1 MLQKF
6 QVYGIRHHGPG
17 SSERLLRALEELQ
30 PDCLVV
36 EAPADAEVAIK
47 YMAYEELVPPVAL
60 LTYNPKNLQ
69 EASYFPFASFS
80 PEWQAIQYAI
90 RAGITVRFMDLP
102 MGMQYTLQQWAREER
117 QLSFRT
123 ESPTVDPALQ
133 RDPLGYMAKLAG
145 YSDRE
150 RWWEATFEQVAND
163 QDVFSTITDLI
174 RTLRNDSGRKES
186 DENLRREAYM
196 RKVLR
201 TVIKGDYERVAVVC
215 GAWHAPALVD
225 IAKYKVTTDN
235 GLLKGISK
243 KKIKTTW
250 IPWSYNRLAFSSGY
264 GAGVL
269 SPAWYDLLFHQKE
282 QAVTHWMIKVARLFR
297 EQDFNASSAHVLEA
311 VRLADTLA
319 AIRNL
324 AVPGQTEIEEAALS
338 VFGEG
343 DNTRLAFIREQLVVG
358 DKVGKVPPDIPS
370 IPFLDDLLKQIKSS
384 RLSKYWESVKVE
396 YLKGTSTNPRG
407 GIDLREAK
415 DLQKSHLLHR
425 LNLLGIPWGQV
436 MEANANATGSFKE
449 IWRMEWQPEFSIRFI
464 EVGIWGNTVRDAA
477 VAYVGQEAGD
487 SQSLSEVAT
496 YIGQVLKAD
505 LVELIDPLI
514 QRLQALAAMTQDVFF
529 LMESLPALV
538 DITQY
543 GDARKTNVTAVYD
556 LIDEIVPRVCIGL
569 STAAISIDEEAA
581 KELFQKLL
589 SVNQRIGLLNN
600 QQHIQQWNTALR
612 QLADNPK
619 TVPLIKGIS
628 TRILF
633 DKGAMD
639 IQGTT
644 NRLYFALSSSSHALE
659 VANWLEGFLHG
670 SGLVLIYHPSLW
682 EMLDGWVDN
691 LMPDA
696 FQEVLPVL
704 RRTFSSFPGP
714 ERTKMLTLAKQGV
727 DHVATQEK
735 KEMDT
740 ERAEVVWPTLQLLL
754 GLN

>member
-6 QVYGIRHHGPG
+6 QVFGIRHHGPG

-36 EAPADAEVAIK
+36 EAPADAENAIK
-47 YMAYEELVPPVAL
+47 YMGYEELVPPVAL

-90 RAGITVRFMDLP
+90 RSDITIKFMDLP
-102 MGMQYTLQQWAREER
+102 MGMQYTLQEWEREER

-123 ESPTVDPALQ
+123 EGPTIDPALQ

-145 YSDRE
+145 YEDRE
-150 RWWEATFEQVAND
+150 RWWEATFEQITDD

-201 TVIKGDYERVAVVC
+201 TVTKGEYEKVAVVC
-215 GAWHAPALVD
+215 GAWHTPALVD
-225 IAKYKVTTDN
+225 LPKYKATRDN
-235 GLLKGISK
+235 ALLKGIKK

-269 SPAWYDLLFHQKE
+269 SPAWYDLLFNHKD
-282 QAVTHWMIKVARLFR
+282 QAVTYWMIEVARLFR

-319 AIRNL
+319 AIRGVV
-324 AVPGQTEIEEAALS
+324 VPGQAEIEEAALA

-343 DNTRLAFIREQLVVG
+343 DATRLDFIRDRLVVG

-370 IPFLDDLLKQIKSS
+370 IPFLDDLLKQIKSC
-384 RLSKYWESVKVE
+384 RLSKYWESTKVE

-407 GIDLREAK
+407 GIDLRESK
-415 DLQKSHLLHR
+415 DLDKSHLLHR
-425 LNLLGIPWGQV
+425 LSLLGIPWGQV
-436 MEANANATGSFKE
+436 REANANATGSFKE

-477 VAYVGQEAGD
+477 VAFVGQEAGD
-487 SQSLSEVAT
+487 TESLSEVAT

-514 QRLQALAAMTQDVFF
+514 SRLQALAAMTQDVFY
-529 LMESLPALV
+529 LMDSLPALV

-543 GDARKTNVTAVYD
+543 GDARKTNVSAVYD
-556 LIDEIVPRVCIGL
+556 LIDEIIPRVCIGL
-569 STAAISIDEEAA
+569 STAAVGIDDEFS

-589 SVNQRIGLLNN
+589 AVNQRIGLINK
-600 QQHIQQWNTALR
+600 QGHIEQWNQALR
-612 QLADNPK
+612 QLADNAK
-619 TVPLIKGIS
+619 AVPLIRGIS

-633 DKGAMD
+633 DKSAMD

-670 SGLVLIYHPSLW
+670 SGLVLIYHPALW
-682 EMLDGWVDN
+682 EMLDGWVDT
-691 LMPDA
+691 LTPEA

-704 RRTFSSFPGP
+704 RRTFSNFPGP
-714 ERTKMLTLAKQGV
+714 ERTKMLHLARQGI
-727 DHVATQEK
+727 DHITTAEN
-735 KEMDT
+735 KEMNAD
-740 ERAEVVWPTLQLLL
+740 RAELVWPTLQLLL
-754 GLN
+754 GID

>member
-6 QVYGIRHHGPG
+6 QVFGIRHHGPG
-17 SSERLLRALEELQ
+17 SSERLLRALEALA
-30 PDCLVV
+30 PDCLMI
-36 EAPADAEVAIK
+36 EAPADAEGAVK
-47 YMAYEELVPPVAL
+47 YMAYEELEPPVAL

-69 EASYFPFASFS
+69 EASYFPFAGFS

-90 RAGITVRFMDLP
+90 RANIPIRFMDLP
-102 MGMQYTLQQWAREER
+102 MGMQYTLQQWAAEER

-123 ESPTVDPALQ
+123 EGPTVDLALQ

-163 QDVFSTITDLI
+163 QDVFETITELI
-174 RTLRNDSGRKES
+174 RTLRNDSGRRES

-196 RKVLR
+196 RKILR
-201 TVIKGDYERVAVVC
+201 ATLKQGYEKIAVVC
-215 GAWHAPALVD
+215 GAWHTPALVD
-225 IAKYKVTTDN
+225 VAKYKTTTDN
-235 GLLKGISK
+235 ALLKGISK
-243 KKIKTTW
+243 KKIQTTW

-264 GAGVL
+264 AAGVL
-269 SPAWYDLLFHQKE
+269 APAWYDLLFHHKE
-282 QAVTHWMIKVARLFR
+282 QAVTYWMIAVARLFR

-319 AIRNL
+319 AIRKL
-324 AVPGQTEIEEAALS
+324 SVPGQAEIEEAALAI
-338 VFGEG
+338 FGEG
-343 DNTRLAFIREQLVVG
+343 DSTRLAFIHEQLIVG
-358 DKVGKVPPDIPS
+358 NKVGKVPPDIPS
-370 IPFLDDLLKQIKSS
+370 IPFLEDLLKQIKSC
-384 RLSKYWESVKVE
+384 RLSKYWESTKVE

-407 GIDLREAK
+407 GIDLREPK

-425 LNLLGIPWGQV
+425 LNLLGIPWGTIR
-436 MEANANATGSFKE
+436 EGNANATGSFKE
-449 IWRMEWQPEFSIRFI
+449 IWRMEWQPEFSIGFI

-477 VAYVGQEAGD
+477 VAFVGQEAAE
-487 SQSLSEVAT
+487 SESLSEVAT
-496 YIGQVLKAD
+496 YIGEVLKAD
-505 LVELIDPLI
+505 LVELIEPLI
-514 QRLQALAAMTQDVFF
+514 NRLQALAALTQDVFF

-543 GDARKTNVTAVYD
+543 GDARKTNVSAVYD
-556 LIDEIVPRVCIGL
+556 LIDEIIPRVCIGL
-569 STAAISIDEEAA
+569 SMAAIDIGEDSSRQ
-581 KELFQKLL
+581 LFQKLL

-619 TVPLIKGIS
+619 AVPLIKGIS

-633 DKGAMD
+633 DKRAMD
-639 IQGTT
+639 IAGTT

-682 EMLDGWVDN
+682 AILDGWVDK
-691 LMPDA
+691 LSPDA

-704 RRTFSSFPGP
+704 RRTFSNFPGP
-714 ERTKMLTLAKQGV
+714 ERSKMLVLAKQGV
-727 DHVATQEK
+727 DHIAAAEK
-735 KEMDT
+735 TEMET
-740 ERAEVVWPTLQLLL
+740 ERAELVWPTLQFLL
-754 GLN
+754 GID